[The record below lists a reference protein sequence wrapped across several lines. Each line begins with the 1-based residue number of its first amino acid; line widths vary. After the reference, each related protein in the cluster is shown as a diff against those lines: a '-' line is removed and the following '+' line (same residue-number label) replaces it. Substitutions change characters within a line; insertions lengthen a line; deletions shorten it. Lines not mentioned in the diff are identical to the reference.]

1 MIDFWA
7 RSQPDKTAVD
17 DGVERLS
24 YGELLRR
31 SLKNRSGGRV
41 FFIARNSSA
50 ALASLV
56 GLLSSPST
64 TALIDPLTVSED
76 LEFQLEDF
84 RPDIVLTDDE
94 VYGRNADVFKK
105 WNVVKV
111 GEWGSEGGGGL
122 GEVVMYYAGVA
133 GRTMQVIHA
142 AEGFWRCAH
151 SLATAMQLTPSDVV
165 LVTPP
170 LTHVL
175 GLLTAM
181 AALMSGATVLLMR
194 RFDVDAAVKL
204 AEKSTVIVGVP
215 TVYAE
220 LNKAG
225 VGRLGARYAV
235 SGGAYLPPDV
245 QRRFEEASGV
255 PILQIYGLTE
265 ALVLTFQPPQLK
277 DAKGTIGIPL
287 PWVEVKLAEDGEL
300 LVKSP
305 WNMKRYGD
313 PAETEKVF
321 QDGYLKTGDIVS
333 MDERGL
339 LYFRGVKKRMIKYK
353 GYPVFPR
360 DLELILLK
368 HPAVKEALVKGEP
381 DPEVGELPVAY
392 VVLRERTSERELLDF
407 VNSRVAFYKKLRK
420 IYIVDKLP

>member
-1 MIDFWA
+1 
-7 RSQPDKTAVD
+7 
-17 DGVERLS
+17 
-24 YGELLRR
+24 
-31 SLKNRSGGRV
+31 
-41 FFIARNSSA
+41 
-50 ALASLV
+50 
-56 GLLSSPST
+56 
-64 TALIDPLTVSED
+64 
-76 LEFQLEDF
+76 
-84 RPDIVLTDDE
+84 
-94 VYGRNADVFKK
+94 
-105 WNVVKV
+105 
-111 GEWGSEGGGGL
+111 
-122 GEVVMYYAGVA
+122 
-133 GRTMQVIHA
+133 
-142 AEGFWRCAH
+142 
-151 SLATAMQLTPSDVV
+151 MQLTPGDVV

-181 AALMSGATVLLMR
+181 AALMSGAAVLLMR

-392 VVLRERTSERELLDF
+392 VVLRGQASEKELLDF

>member
-1 MIDFWA
+1 MIEFWTKA
-7 RSQPDKTAVD
+7 QPDKTAVD

-24 YGELLRR
+24 YGELWKR
-31 SLKNRSGGRV
+31 SLKSRSGTKV

-56 GLLSSPST
+56 GLLTSPST

-76 LEFQLEDF
+76 LIYQLEDF
-84 RPDIVLTDDE
+84 KPDLVLTDEE
-94 VYGRNADVFKK
+94 VFGRNADVFKS
-105 WNVVKV
+105 WNVAKV
-111 GEWGSEGGGGL
+111 GDWSSQSGGGL
-122 GEVVMYYAGVA
+122 GEVVMYYAGIA
-133 GRTMQVIHA
+133 GRTMQVVHT

-181 AALMSGATVLLMR
+181 ASLMSGATVLLMR

-204 AEKSTVIVGVP
+204 AERSTVIVGVP

-245 QRRFEEASGV
+245 QQKFEEATGV
-255 PILQIYGLTE
+255 PILQVYGLTE
-265 ALVLTFQPPQLK
+265 ALVVTFQPPQLK
-277 DAKGTIGIPL
+277 DVKGTIGIPL
-287 PWVEVKLAEDGEL
+287 PWVDVKLAEDGEL
-300 LVKSP
+300 LVKAP
-305 WNMKRYGD
+305 WIMRKYGD
-313 PAETEKVF
+313 QAETEKVF
-321 QDGYLKTGDIVS
+321 QNGYLKTGDI
-333 MDERGL
+333 MAIDERGL

-353 GYPVFPR
+353 GYPIFPR
-360 DLELILLK
+360 DLELVLSK

-381 DPEVGELPVAY
+381 DPEVGERPVAY
-392 VVLRERTSERELLDF
+392 VVLKEPASEKELLDF
-407 VNSRVAFYKKLRK
+407 VNSRVAFYKRLKK

>member
-1 MIDFWA
+1 MINFWA

-31 SLKNRSGGRV
+31 SLRNRSGRRV

-105 WNVVKV
+105 WNVGKV

-122 GEVVMYYAGVA
+122 GEVVMYYAGIA
-133 GRTMQVIHA
+133 GRTMQVVHA
-142 AEGFWRCAH
+142 TEGFWRCAH
-151 SLATAMQLTPSDVV
+151 SLATAMQLTPGDVV

-181 AALMSGATVLLMR
+181 AALMSGAAVLLMR

-392 VVLRERTSERELLDF
+392 VVLRGQASEKELLDF